1 MGQSIYFQKAKELKI
16 NNLFSFFMFCLPF
29 RDFLQTTDVNM
40 KRNYKSVMNFVL
52 YFSMLVIVPVRSNR
66 HNVMLFVPENAILLM
81 SPLKL
86 IVAAAVLRKSVT
98 SIVASL

>member
-1 MGQSIYFQKAKELKI
+1 MYCQSEVIRKTVDL
-16 NNLFSFFMFCLPF
+16 NSFII
-29 RDFLQTTDVNM
+29 
-40 KRNYKSVMNFVL
+40 VMR
-52 YFSMLVIVPVRSNR
+52 LVVPVRSNM

>member
-1 MGQSIYFQKAKELKI
+1 MTYATRVMRIIYTFDRIYIHVVKVSFS
-16 NNLFSFFMFCLPF
+16 LFSQNNIF
-29 RDFLQTTDVNM
+29 
-40 KRNYKSVMNFVL
+40 
-52 YFSMLVIVPVRSNR
+52 VPVRSNR

-81 SPLKL
+81 SQLKL

>member
-1 MGQSIYFQKAKELKI
+1 MKSI
-16 NNLFSFFMFCLPF
+16 
-29 RDFLQTTDVNM
+29 
-40 KRNYKSVMNFVL
+40 
-52 YFSMLVIVPVRSNR
+52 IVPVRSNR

>member
-1 MGQSIYFQKAKELKI
+1 M
-16 NNLFSFFMFCLPF
+16 LF
-29 RDFLQTTDVNM
+29 
-40 KRNYKSVMNFVL
+40 
-52 YFSMLVIVPVRSNR
+52 VRSNR

-86 IVAAAVLRKSVT
+86 IVAAAVLCKSVT

>member
-1 MGQSIYFQKAKELKI
+1 MVHPE
-16 NNLFSFFMFCLPF
+16 PF
-29 RDFLQTTDVNM
+29 HANSTYLLDKL
-40 KRNYKSVMNFVL
+40 
-52 YFSMLVIVPVRSNR
+52 IVPVQSNR

-86 IVAAAVLRKSVT
+86 IVAAAVLHKSVT